1 MTKETSD
8 KLNMVKEKLNYIGLN
23 LEEIPEFL
31 RKNEQLEFKTIH
43 ENEFKKYKVYK
54 FIDVRDIQILITP
67 KNRLDPIME
76 KQKQA
81 KRIINYL
88 EPKEEEDIPLQAEFL
103 QMLNKVEI
111 QDIEKIDELQKAI
124 NKKIPFKV
132 EYENNFLWEIYYS
145 EVYKK
150 YFMLVPLED
159 SDYSSLFYLLKK
171 QIEANKRNRASKIF
185 VPICFM
191 EYTGVYLKKTEIA
204 DIENSM
210 WLFAGDW
217 PNIYE
222 VFDKKDVP
230 TIQIIGKTFVYDNLT
245 SDYKITLK
253 TKEDAIKF
261 YKYIKALFILQSELP
276 HKYKFIPKID
286 RYGSLDLYY
295 DDKKINYED
304 LPEFIKK
311 EYDNTTKE
319 LEQITTE
326 VNNAKEEIEEKKKI
340 SKQKEK
346 EYFQKE
352 KEITLYLE
360 CKKSFFGK
368 IKYFFKHKKM
378 VKQINKEEEETEKTN
393 IEKETY
399 SVEEKQY
406 YNIEDLININKRYNE
421 IDLEY
426 KNLKLD
432 IEALDEKI
440 SMMERKIK
448 NAILYIEEI
457 DKHNKSIF
465 EFWKFT
471 NKDEKQALAE
481 GTGEAEETE
490 NMKIEKTFKIET
502 DFEEFSIR
510 TDSNQRKKL
519 TKEQCDAIFLT
530 QTNILEQL
538 NIIKSYVGKDKKIS
552 KKDEAIIKIKLE
564 MLQEEANK
572 NQELFEKEEFD
583 IFGGLSEDHT
593 KIKYLNGKKHRETER
608 NKFKILDLNK
618 NTKPE
623 EYIQTLKKCIEEIQ
637 KALETNTASVSM
649 PIYKVTEQKLEEKNF
664 EIFNINIENTIE
676 KNQEDKLN
684 LYKINIKEMDNIVY
698 LTNIVYY
705 NNNNETLPLG
715 MDVTDKALVDLNGY
729 ELELVNKETIKL
741 NEQEGLYNK
750 VKTINV
756 YEYDI
761 SKN

>member
-1 MTKETSD
+1 MTKENSD

-67 KNRLDPIME
+67 KNRLDSITE

-111 QDIEKIDELQKAI
+111 QDIEKIDEIQKAI

-145 EVYKK
+145 EAYKK

-159 SDYSSLFYLLKK
+159 SNYSSLFYLLKK

-230 TIQIIGKTFVYDNLT
+230 TIQIVGKTFVYDNLT

-261 YKYIKALFILQSELP
+261 YKYIKALFILQSELS

-311 EYDNTTKE
+311 EYDNTTEE
-319 LEQITTE
+319 LERITTE

-378 VKQINKEEEETEKTN
+378 VKQINKEEVETEKTN

-530 QTNILEQL
+530 QTNILEQI
-538 NIIKSYVGKDKKIS
+538 NIIKAYVGKDKKIS

-623 EYIQTLKKCIEEIQ
+623 EYIQTLKRYIEEIQ

-715 MDVTDKALVDLNGY
+715 MNIADKALVDLNEY
-729 ELELVNKETIKL
+729 ELEPVNKETIKL

-761 SKN
+761 FKK

>member
-111 QDIEKIDELQKAI
+111 QDIEKIDALQKAI

-145 EVYKK
+145 EAYKK

-230 TIQIIGKTFVYDNLT
+230 TIQIVGKTFVYDNLT

-261 YKYIKALFILQSELP
+261 YKYIKALFILQSEFP
-276 HKYKFIPKID
+276 WRPGWVAAV
-286 RYGSLDLYY
+286 R
-295 DDKKINYED
+295 
-304 LPEFIKK
+304 
-311 EYDNTTKE
+311 TAR
-319 LEQITTE
+319 Q
-326 VNNAKEEIEEKKKI
+326 
-340 SKQKEK
+340 
-346 EYFQKE
+346 
-352 KEITLYLE
+352 
-360 CKKSFFGK
+360 
-368 IKYFFKHKKM
+368 
-378 VKQINKEEEETEKTN
+378 
-393 IEKETY
+393 
-399 SVEEKQY
+399 
-406 YNIEDLININKRYNE
+406 
-421 IDLEY
+421 
-426 KNLKLD
+426 
-432 IEALDEKI
+432 
-440 SMMERKIK
+440 
-448 NAILYIEEI
+448 
-457 DKHNKSIF
+457 
-465 EFWKFT
+465 
-471 NKDEKQALAE
+471 
-481 GTGEAEETE
+481 
-490 NMKIEKTFKIET
+490 
-502 DFEEFSIR
+502 FSWH
-510 TDSNQRKKL
+510 
-519 TKEQCDAIFLT
+519 C
-530 QTNILEQL
+530 
-538 NIIKSYVGKDKKIS
+538 
-552 KKDEAIIKIKLE
+552 
-564 MLQEEANK
+564 
-572 NQELFEKEEFD
+572 
-583 IFGGLSEDHT
+583 
-593 KIKYLNGKKHRETER
+593 R
-608 NKFKILDLNK
+608 N
-618 NTKPE
+618 
-623 EYIQTLKKCIEEIQ
+623 
-637 KALETNTASVSM
+637 
-649 PIYKVTEQKLEEKNF
+649 
-664 EIFNINIENTIE
+664 
-676 KNQEDKLN
+676 
-684 LYKINIKEMDNIVY
+684 
-698 LTNIVYY
+698 
-705 NNNNETLPLG
+705 
-715 MDVTDKALVDLNGY
+715 
-729 ELELVNKETIKL
+729 
-741 NEQEGLYNK
+741 
-750 VKTINV
+750 
-756 YEYDI
+756 
-761 SKN
+761 